1 MPQFMPPARSPA
13 KSRATAW
20 AMFVAVAAASAS
32 VSAQSISTVADT
44 VLEGDRIGLR
54 FDGLEPGTHALVTA
68 ERYSSRQ
75 DALYASAAL
84 YRVSAAGDIDPS
96 RDAPIAAPW
105 TSPGEQ
111 HLFQTVTAS
120 PADPALEDEDP
131 LRSMGWRTVRIN
143 LDADLDGIAD
153 DTTHIVLARSTI
165 ETDRTLLGEDHPGA
179 FLLTPLDHAPS
190 PRPAIIVL
198 GGSEGNDSAARDL
211 APRWASRGYA
221 VVGLPYYSP
230 AWGDQPQQIPGLP
243 RAFADIPIDRLG
255 SVRDFLAARDDI
267 DASRIGILGVSK
279 GAEMA
284 LAGASRIEGFAAI
297 AAIVPSDV
305 IWEGWGGGDARSSF
319 SYKGEPLPFVP
330 YLGMGAEFAKRAR
343 GQAVRIRLPHD
354 AGRLANPDRVESARI
369 RVEDIAAPVFVSGGD
384 EDNVWDSGG
393 MARNIKERRDAEG
406 LETVAIV
413 SSEAGHSISGT
424 PYSPADPVDAALIRR
439 AHPALVDFFERHL
452 KNADKVTAE

>member
-1 MPQFMPPARSPA
+1 MPRFMPPI
-13 KSRATAW
+13 KKFHATACV
-20 AMFVAVAAASAS
+20 MFVVVATAS
-32 VSAQSISTVADT
+32 VSAQSISTVSEI
-44 VLEGDRIGLR
+44 VLEGDPIGLR
-54 FDGLEPGTHALVTA
+54 FEGLQPGTHALVTA

-75 DALYASAAL
+75 DAVYASAAL

-105 TSPGEQ
+105 TLPGEQ

-120 PADPALEDEDP
+120 PADPALDEDDP
-131 LRSMGWRTVRIN
+131 LRSMGWRTVRIT

-153 DTTHIVLARSTI
+153 AATHVVLARSTV
-165 ETDRTLLGEDHPGA
+165 ETDRTPLGEDHPGA
-179 FLLTPLDHAPS
+179 FLLTPIDHTPS

-243 RAFADIPIDRLG
+243 RAFADIPIDRLE

-354 AGRLANPDRVESARI
+354 AGRLANPDRVEAARI

-393 MARNIKERRDAEG
+393 MARNIKERRDAAG
-406 LETVAIV
+406 LETVAVV
-413 SSEAGHSISGT
+413 SLEAGHSISGT
-424 PYSPADPVDAALIRR
+424 PYSPADPPDAALIRR
-439 AHPALVDFFERHL
+439 AHPALLEFFEEHL
-452 KNADKVTAE
+452 MGAQPTPAK